1 MRKRLSLCLYYDVLI
16 SYEDLKY
23 NGGDLDELP
32 QNSIS
37 ALELS
42 LDLGSYGQSCEEHS
56 CLFFFFSS

>member
-32 QNSIS
+32 PKQH
-37 ALELS
+37 
-42 LDLGSYGQSCEEHS
+42 Q
-56 CLFFFFSS
+56 CLRVEP